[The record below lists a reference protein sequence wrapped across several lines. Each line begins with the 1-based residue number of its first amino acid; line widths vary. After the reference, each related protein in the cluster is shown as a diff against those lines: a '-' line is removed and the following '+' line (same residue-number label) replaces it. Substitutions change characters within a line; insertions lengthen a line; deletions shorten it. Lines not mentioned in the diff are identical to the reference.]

1 MSYSFSARGATKE
14 EASTNVA
21 AELATVVNGQPV
33 HAADQEAAQAA
44 ADAFIDLL
52 RDDDTQD
59 IAVSVSGSASSTD
72 AGLTLVNVSVTASL
86 VPKTTA

>member
-1 MSYSFSARGATKE
+1 MSYSFSARGSTKE
-14 EASTNVA
+14 EASENVA

-59 IAVSVSGSASSTD
+59 IAVAMSGWVQSTD
-72 AGLTLVNVSVTASL
+72 DGLSQTNVAVTASL
-86 VPKTTA
+86 TPKSTA